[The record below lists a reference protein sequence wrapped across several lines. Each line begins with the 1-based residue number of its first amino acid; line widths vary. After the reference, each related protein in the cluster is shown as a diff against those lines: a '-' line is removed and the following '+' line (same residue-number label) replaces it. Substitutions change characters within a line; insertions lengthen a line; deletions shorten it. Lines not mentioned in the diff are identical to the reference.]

1 MFRVYTDLFYKDIEQ
16 KREFEERYIF
26 LIRKTAENIHV
37 KLRKN
42 AKLVKLYS
50 LIDSKI
56 KRIHENFESSVS
68 DFPKNFEKLLTL
80 TPREIASIYVAYKKN
95 ENFRKT
101 VDKELG
107 MVYGVKNG
115 KHFVLDFSKFS
126 RNIAQFFTLPD
137 NEKVI
142 NINTC
147 FYCNK
152 TYINSYEIENSK
164 KNQFDID
171 HFIPK
176 SRCPLFSL
184 SLYNFVPSCQVC
196 NSRIKQAGE
205 YYKECNEEQLEMLFP
220 SSENYKYMDY
230 LRFRIIPKK
239 NLYQQD
245 SRSFSFS
252 EMKDSFAI
260 EFEKLDEK
268 KSVLFE
274 KEANAFDI
282 KKRYEYHKKEFLAYI
297 DKLRK
302 YPDSYFLC
310 YANIHG
316 INEANNLNEAI
327 FNKCF
332 RNQER
337 QIFQKIYNDIDSQ
350 IE

>member
-1 MFRVYTDLFYKDIEQ
+1 MFRVYIDLFYKDIGQ
-16 KREFEERYIF
+16 RRKFEERYF
-26 LIRKTAENIHV
+26 SLIKEIAKKIHV
-37 KLRKN
+37 KSRKN

-56 KRIHENFESSVS
+56 KRIYENFGSYVS
-68 DFPKNFEKLLTL
+68 DFPENFEKLLIL
-80 TPREIASIYVAYKKN
+80 SPREIASIYIAYKKN

-101 VDKELG
+101 VDKEFG
-107 MVYGVKNG
+107 MVYGAKNG
-115 KHFVLDFSKFS
+115 KHLLLDFSKFS
-126 RNIAQFFTLPD
+126 RSIAQFFTLPD
-137 NEKVI
+137 NEKII

-152 TYINSYEIENSK
+152 TYTNSYEIGNMK
-164 KNQFDID
+164 KSQFDID

-205 YYKECNEEQLEMLFP
+205 YYKECNEEQLETLFP
-220 SSENYKYMDY
+220 SNENYKYIDY

-239 NLYQQD
+239 ILYQQATK
-245 SRSFSFS
+245 SFSFS
-252 EMKDSFAI
+252 EMKDSFDI

-268 KSVLFE
+268 KSILFE
-274 KEANAFDI
+274 KEATAFDI
-282 KKRYEYHKKEFLAYI
+282 IKRYEYHKKELLAYI

>member
-1 MFRVYTDLFYKDIEQ
+1 MFRVYTDLFYKDIGQ
-16 KREFEERYIF
+16 RRKFEESYIS
-26 LIRKTAENIHV
+26 LIKETAEKIHV
-37 KLRKN
+37 KSRKN
-42 AKLVKLYS
+42 AKLVQLYS
-50 LIDSKI
+50 LINSKI
-56 KRIHENFESSVS
+56 KRIYENFESSVS
-68 DFPKNFEKLLTL
+68 DFPENFEKLLTL
-80 TPREIASIYVAYKKN
+80 APREIASIYLTYKKN

-101 VDKELG
+101 VDKELR

-137 NEKVI
+137 NEKII

-152 TYINSYEIENSK
+152 TYINSYEIGNSK

-176 SRCPLFSL
+176 SRCSLFSL

-220 SSENYKYMDY
+220 SSENYKYIDY
-230 LRFRIIPKK
+230 LRFRIIPK
-239 NLYQQD
+239 NILYQQAAK
-245 SRSFSFS
+245 SFSFS

-260 EFEKLDEK
+260 EFEELDDK
-268 KSVLFE
+268 KSTLFK
-274 KEANAFDI
+274 KEATAFDI
-282 KKRYEYHKKEFLAYI
+282 IKRYEYHKKEFLVYI

-310 YANIHG
+310 YANMHG
-316 INEANNLNEAI
+316 INEANNLNEGI

-337 QIFQKIYNDIDSQ
+337 QIFQKIYNDIDYQ
-350 IE
+350 ID